1 MRLTKLEQ
9 NSIIKNFKS
18 FFPHAKLYL
27 FGSRVDD
34 TKKGGDIDLYIET
47 KSDEY
52 SYSKLL
58 EFNVSIQKEI
68 GEQKIDIV
76 VNKIDKNIHKSI
88 YTNAKKTGILLG

>member
-1 MRLTKLEQ
+1 MRLTEFEQ
-9 NSIIKNFKS
+9 NTISKHFES
-18 FFPHAKLYL
+18 FFAHAELYL

-58 EFNVSIQKEI
+58 EFQKQELQKVS
-68 GEQKIDIV
+68 
-76 VNKIDKNIHKSI
+76 
-88 YTNAKKTGILLG
+88 